1 MEQLGFHLPDVIRNT
16 GIQKNRLRADIEVIE
31 KMINEYNMI
40 IDKLDKHDV
49 CDESLIVIL
58 H

>member
-1 MEQLGFHLPDVIRNT
+1 MEQLGFNLPDVIRNT

-31 KMINEYNMI
+31 KMVNEYNMI

-49 CDESLIVIL
+49 CDESLIEIL